1 MLTFNQLLH
10 VGGLD
15 PADVRL
21 VRHRDPD
28 REKHR
33 VMAKAAVNG
42 DPRFHEYQDYQRT
55 EQVIDAFRA
64 AKHLAAFVVEPGTK
78 QTLFVG
84 IWNRLG
90 ERARPSAD
98 PFGSLLGPSH
108 VAFETKLRPEFDD
121 YRGRLVIDWGDGTR
135 AWVQRAD
142 KQDKRLVELRRVRE
156 EPRFPGFTM
165 FRQSLV
171 EIDGLPVSW
180 AEVLKNARGIYL
192 LVHRD
197 SGEQYVG
204 SAYGEGGFY
213 ARWRSYADGH
223 GGNVAM
229 KELGAPAEAYDATI
243 LEVVGT
249 DATADDIF
257 ARETLWKVKLGT
269 RAKGLNRN

>member
-1 MLTFNQLLH
+1 MLTFNQLLQ

-15 PADVRL
+15 PALVRL

-33 VMAKAAVNG
+33 LVAKAAFNR
-42 DPRFHEYQDYQRT
+42 DPRFDEYQEVQGT
-55 EQVIDAFRA
+55 EQVFEAFRA
-64 AKHLAAFVVEPGTK
+64 AKHLAAFIVEPGTK
-78 QTLFVG
+78 QTLFIGLWDRV
-84 IWNRLG
+84 G
-90 ERARPSAD
+90 ERPAPAAD
-98 PFGSLLGPSH
+98 SFGSPVRAGS
-108 VAFETKLRPEFDD
+108 VAFETRRREEFDD

-142 KQDKRLVELRRVRE
+142 KQDKPIMEMRRVRE
-156 EPRFPGFTM
+156 EPKFPGFTL
-165 FRQSLV
+165 FRQSLA
-171 EIDGLPVSW
+171 EIESVPVSW

-197 SGEQYVG
+197 TGDQYVG
-204 SAYGEGGFY
+204 SAYGEGGFLS
-213 ARWRSYADGH
+213 RWKSYSGGH

-229 KELGAPAEAYDATI
+229 KELGASAEAYDAAI

-249 DATADDIF
+249 DATSEDIF

-269 RAKGLNRN
+269 RVKGLNRN